1 MCYTCSLTHSIGACQ
16 ELALHG
22 NMIGDDGLVAFANAI
37 TPRENGKGVM
47 AQLQVLSQTRCMQTA
62 NVSDEMH
69 AMGKSSPAILPA
81 YGNLRL
87 MSLVRTLVV
96 RDVVC

>member
-1 MCYTCSLTHSIGACQ
+1 MMSPMLGQPQAAQSHTTGVVARDRMHA
-16 ELALHG
+16 
-22 NMIGDDGLVAFANAI
+22 LVA
-37 TPRENGKGVM
+37 V
-47 AQLQVLSQTRCMQTA
+47 VSQTRCMQTA